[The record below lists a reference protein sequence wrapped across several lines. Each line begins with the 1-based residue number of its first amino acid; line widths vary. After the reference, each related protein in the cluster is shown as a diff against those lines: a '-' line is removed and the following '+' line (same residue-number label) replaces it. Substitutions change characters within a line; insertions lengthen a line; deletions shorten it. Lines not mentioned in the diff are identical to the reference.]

1 MSHLAPI
8 AFFVY
13 NRPRHTKISL
23 KALEKNTLAK
33 KSDLIIFSEGPKKNK
48 IDKKKVEKVRNV
60 LKEFKGFKSVTIKKR
75 KKNYGLYKNF
85 VKGITE
91 VCEKYGSVIVIED
104 DNFTSQYFLNFINDG
119 LRLYKNEKR
128 VCSINGW
135 FFPGQNK
142 LEKFFFLKGGDT
154 WGWGTWKRAWDQFNP
169 NTKHLLNEIKKKNK
183 IKEFNLN
190 NSFDYYKML
199 QKRNLNQNESHT
211 IIWKASTF
219 LRNMYSLYPYKT
231 FVKNIGFDGSGTHS
245 KNKDHIHEHK
255 SINNHKIILKKI
267 YIKNNIKALKYVER
281 FYKIKHFKNLFLRI
295 KNKIINF

>member
-91 VCEKYGSVIVIED
+91 VCEKYGSVIV
-104 DNFTSQYFLNFINDG
+104 L
-119 LRLYKNEKR
+119 
-128 VCSINGW
+128 
-135 FFPGQNK
+135 
-142 LEKFFFLKGGDT
+142 
-154 WGWGTWKRAWDQFNP
+154 
-169 NTKHLLNEIKKKNK
+169 
-183 IKEFNLN
+183 
-190 NSFDYYKML
+190 
-199 QKRNLNQNESHT
+199 
-211 IIWKASTF
+211 
-219 LRNMYSLYPYKT
+219 
-231 FVKNIGFDGSGTHS
+231 
-245 KNKDHIHEHK
+245 
-255 SINNHKIILKKI
+255 
-267 YIKNNIKALKYVER
+267 
-281 FYKIKHFKNLFLRI
+281 
-295 KNKIINF
+295 